1 MFFHSTDARELDVQ
15 QRRVLVGR
23 RQRGTR
29 GTHFTCFTGPK
40 LQILTLGGASKGIR
54 DVCGLFFNPLLQFA
68 CFTGTNV
75 RILTMR
81 FARKAIR
88 DVFGF
93 LIPLLFVVFL
103 LGTRF
108 THLLALLVQKGTRF
122 TRFTSTKDASAVRG
136 SPAGCSMYLLY

>member
-1 MFFHSTDARELDVQ
+1 MLFVACFFTVQTPESSTCSKGECSWVVVSAAPEVLTLFALLVQ
-15 QRRVLVGR
+15 
-23 RQRGTR
+23 
-29 GTHFTCFTGPK
+29 K

-54 DVCGLFFNPLLQFA
+54 YVCGLFLIPLLQFT

-93 LIPLLFVVFL
+93 LIPLLFVAFL
-103 LGTRF
+103 L
-108 THLLALLVQKGTRF
+108 GTRF
-122 TRFTSTKDASAVRG
+122 TRFTSTKG
-136 SPAGCSMYLLY
+136 YSMYSLY